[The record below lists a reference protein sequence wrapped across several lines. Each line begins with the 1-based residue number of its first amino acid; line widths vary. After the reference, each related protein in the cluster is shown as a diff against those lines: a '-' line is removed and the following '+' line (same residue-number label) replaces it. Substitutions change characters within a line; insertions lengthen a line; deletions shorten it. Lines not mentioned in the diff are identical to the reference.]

1 MINVLIADDHAIV
14 RSSLA
19 ELFASTLDIS
29 VVAECVDGSE
39 VVERAGASRPDVVL
53 MDLTMPG
60 MDGMT
65 ATQALLLVQPEA
77 RVVLLTASLRPNV
90 VQQAQ
95 ACGARGFLLK
105 GEDPAGLLESV
116 RQVAAGGTA
125 WCEAAARELHAS
137 D

>member
-1 MINVLIADDHAIV
+1 MINVLVADDHAIV
-14 RSSLA
+14 RSSLT
-19 ELFASTLDIS
+19 ELFASTPDIATI
-29 VVAECVDGSE
+29 AECADGSE
-39 VVERAGASRPDVVL
+39 VVERAGATRPDVIL

-77 RVVLLTASLRPNV
+77 RVDVLTASFGPDV

-125 WCEAAARELHAS
+125 WCEAAARVLQAS
-137 D
+137 I

>member
-1 MINVLIADDHAIV
+1 MINVLVADDHAIV
-14 RSSLA
+14 RSSLT
-19 ELFASTLDIS
+19 ELFASTPDIATI
-29 VVAECVDGSE
+29 AECADGSE
-39 VVERAGASRPDVVL
+39 VVERAGATRPDVIL

-77 RVVLLTASLRPNV
+77 RVVVLTASFGPDV

-125 WCEAAARELHAS
+125 WCEAAARVLQAS
-137 D
+137 I